1 MSVSDASAYTADGI
15 IQIARS
21 RQPGA
26 DASAFIA
33 RLIPTQATFRTRA
46 RIARLPCRARAMP
59 SEAKISAPTSG
70 MPASR
75 AATGVLCLT
84 VRTRTYWASQLTAA
98 AAAARTAS
106 AAIALRSQVCARSL
120 A

>member
-33 RLIPTQATFRTRA
+33 RLIPTQPTFSARA
-46 RIARLPCRARAMP
+46 RSARLPYKASATP
-59 SEAKISAPTSG
+59 SDAKTSAPTSG
-70 MPASR
+70 MPASK
-75 AATGVLCLT
+75 AATGVFCLT
-84 VRTRTYWASQLTAA
+84 ARTRTYWASQLTAA